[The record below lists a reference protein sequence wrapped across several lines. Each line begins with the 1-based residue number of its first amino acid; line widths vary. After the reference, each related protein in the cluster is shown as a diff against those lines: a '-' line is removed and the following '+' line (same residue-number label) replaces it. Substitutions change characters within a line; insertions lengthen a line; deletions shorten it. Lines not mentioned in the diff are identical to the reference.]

1 MNKKFTLLIIA
12 PLLTVLPLSS
22 KIYRSTASFQMTRN
36 LAPSSGTLKFKYDVI
51 TPELIKSSPD
61 IYKDFNK
68 NLITFIITPLASAQN
83 YGLLDG
89 APGAILVGAMVA
101 RIRAQLHPHEN
112 FYKASIIDNTK
123 ALVCE
128 PNSSKTTE
136 FNQAFLEQYAN
147 IVDRK
152 DYDNKS
158 YPTGSKA
165 AIVEF
170 SKNCFPLDKKIKIK
184 IESAGKSVEQG
195 FARAYAVDTID
206 KKLIQEINQD
216 N

>member
-1 MNKKFTLLIIA
+1 
-12 PLLTVLPLSS
+12 
-22 KIYRSTASFQMTRN
+22 
-36 LAPSSGTLKFKYDVI
+36 
-51 TPELIKSSPD
+51 
-61 IYKDFNK
+61 
-68 NLITFIITPLASAQN
+68 
-83 YGLLDG
+83 
-89 APGAILVGAMVA
+89 
-101 RIRAQLHPHEN
+101 
-112 FYKASIIDNTK
+112 
-123 ALVCE
+123 
-128 PNSSKTTE
+128 
-136 FNQAFLEQYAN
+136 
-147 IVDRK
+147 VDRK

-184 IESAGKSVEQG
+184 IESTGKSVEQG